1 MRSLPLSFI
10 PQGSNC
16 SGAHQASQQL
26 PCRRA
31 PLSEQRAGGFCQG
44 LCSRVAVLLPLDVA
58 AARAEVA
65 LATLFPLAF
74 CLRAFLLLLRA
85 VFQCHHEIDNPSLF
99 LCSSE

>member
-1 MRSLPLSFI
+1 MSFI

-44 LCSRVAVLLPLDVA
+44 LCSRVAVAVLLPLDVA

-85 VFQCHHEIDNPSLF
+85 VFQCHYEIDNPSLF